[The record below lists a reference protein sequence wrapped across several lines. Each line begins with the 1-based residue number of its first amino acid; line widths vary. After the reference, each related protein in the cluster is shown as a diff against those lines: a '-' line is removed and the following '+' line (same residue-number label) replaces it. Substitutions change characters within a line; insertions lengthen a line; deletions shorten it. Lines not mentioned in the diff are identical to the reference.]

1 MDVRVHSAV
10 AEFVAIAGALYRR
23 HPVLSTVELS
33 LLEEP
38 AALRRASAEPLL
50 LTVWQGGD
58 PVGSAMQTPPFPL
71 LCSALQ
77 TSDQVDAAVDT
88 LARIRPDLNGVRGTR
103 ATATLFAARWTAVT
117 GRAATVATEER
128 LYRLGALNPPIGVA
142 GGQRV
147 ANPAD
152 APALDRWWAEFH
164 IEAFGTVPGGPPGAD
179 PVLLW
184 EVEGTPSS
192 MAMVRRPAAGVSR
205 IGPVYTPPNRRGRG
219 YGSAVTAAAAQW
231 ARGHGAADVVLFT
244 DLSNPV
250 SNAIYQRI
258 GFRPVADSVRLDFG
272 TAARGG

>member
-33 LLEEP
+33 LLEDP
-38 AALRRASAEPLL
+38 AALRRFCPEPLL
-50 LTVWQGGD
+50 LTVWQGGE
-58 PVGSAMQTPPFPL
+58 PVGCAMQTPPFPL
-71 LCSALQ
+71 LCSGLQ
-77 TSDQVDAAVDT
+77 TGDQVDAAVDT
-88 LARIRPDLNGVRGTR
+88 LVRIRPDLNGVRGIHS
-103 ATATLFAARWTAVT
+103 TATLFASQWTAVT
-117 GRAATVATEER
+117 GRVATVTTDER
-128 LYRLGALNPPIGVA
+128 LYRLGTLIPPVGVA
-142 GGQRV
+142 GRQRV

-152 APALDRWWAEFH
+152 ESVLERWWAEFH
-164 IEAFGTVPGGPPGAD
+164 IEAFGTVPGGPPGTE
-179 PVLLW
+179 PVVLW
-184 EVEGTPSS
+184 EVEATPTS

-231 ARGHGAADVVLFT
+231 AKGHGVADVVLFT

-258 GFRPVADSVRLDFG
+258 GFRPVADSARLDFG
-272 TAARGG
+272 PAVRG